1 MPVTYDNIATNTLG
15 SATKNITF
23 SSIPATYTD
32 LRIVLVGTIQT
43 AADYIE
49 ITFNGTT
56 SGYSWTR
63 LSGDG
68 STAASG
74 RITSNTKWVPNLPLG
89 GSTTVP
95 MLITTDIFSYAGS
108 TFKTGLMETSA
119 DLNGSGVVIRG
130 VGLWQ
135 NTAAITSIKLEVQ
148 TYNFNSGTTATLYGI
163 KNA

>member
-1 MPVTYDNIATNTLG
+1 MPATYEPIATTTLG

-119 DLNGSGVVIRG
+119 DLNGSGIVIRG
-130 VGLWQ
+130 VGLWR

>member
-1 MPVTYDNIATNTLG
+1 MPVTYDNIATTTLG

-32 LRIVLVGTIQT
+32 LRIVLVSTIQT
-43 AADYIE
+43 AADYVE

-63 LSGDG
+63 MSGDG
-68 STAASG
+68 SAAASG

-135 NTAAITSIKLEVQ
+135 NTAAITSIKLEAQ
-148 TYNFNSGTTATLYGI
+148 TYNFNAGTTATLYGI

>member
-1 MPVTYDNIATNTLG
+1 MATTFDPIATTTLG

-32 LRIVLVGTIQT
+32 LRIVLVSTIQT

-68 STAASG
+68 ATAASG

-148 TYNFNSGTTATLYGI
+148 TYNFNAGTTATLYGI

>member
-1 MPVTYDNIATNTLG
+1 MPVTYDNIATTTLG

-23 SSIPATYTD
+23 SGIPATYTD
-32 LRIVLVGTIQT
+32 LKIVLVGTIET
-43 AADYIE
+43 ASDFIE

-56 SGYSWTR
+56 SGYSWTH
-63 LSGDG
+63 LSGNG

-74 RITSNTKWVPNLPLG
+74 RITSNTKWVPNLPLA
-89 GSTTVP
+89 GSTTIP
-95 MLITTDIFSYAGS
+95 MLIVTDIFSYAGS

-119 DLNGSGVVIRG
+119 DTNGAGLTIRS

-148 TYNFNSGTTATLYGI
+148 TYNFNAGTIATLYGI

>member
-1 MPVTYDNIATNTLG
+1 MPTTYEPIATTTLG
-15 SATKNITF
+15 SATKSITF

-32 LRIVLVGTIQT
+32 LRVVLVGTIQT
-43 AADYIE
+43 AADFYE
-49 ITFNGTT
+49 VTFNGTT
-56 SGYSWTR
+56 SGYSWTH

-74 RITSNTKWVPNLPLG
+74 RITSNTKWVPNLPLA
-89 GSTTVP
+89 GSTTIP
-95 MLITTDIFSYAGS
+95 MLSTVDIFSYAGS

-119 DLNGSGVVIRG
+119 DLNGSGRVIRS

-148 TYNFNSGTTATLYGI
+148 SYNWNAGTTATLYGI

>member
-1 MPVTYDNIATNTLG
+1 MPATYEPIATNTLG
-15 SATKNITF
+15 SATKSITF
-23 SSIPATYTD
+23 SSIPATFTD
-32 LRIVLVGTIQT
+32 LRIVLVSTIQT
-43 AADYIE
+43 AADYVE
-49 ITFNGTT
+49 ITFNGSTT
-56 SGYSWTR
+56 GYSWTR

-74 RITSNTKWVPNLPLG
+74 RITSNTKWVPNLPVG

-148 TYNFNSGTTATLYGI
+148 SYNFNAGTTATLYGI

>member
-1 MPVTYDNIATNTLG
+1 MPATYEPIATTTLG

-32 LRIVLVGTIQT
+32 LRIVLVSTIQT

-74 RITSNTKWVPNLPLG
+74 SITSNTKWVPNLPLG

-95 MLITTDIFSYAGS
+95 MLISTDIFSYAGS

-163 KNA
+163 KSA